1 MITENVTQYEYVVTL
16 VTDFSTI
23 TTGTALWLDDN
34 QGNMSSE
41 AREQAIKNAVG
52 AIKDE
57 LGITGDLNYWDTQVK
72 LLLNDDE
79 VLI

>member
-1 MITENVTQYEYVVTL
+1 MSNDLTQYEYQVTL
-16 VTDFSTI
+16 VTDYSTI

-41 AREQAIKNAVG
+41 AREQAIKNAVA

-72 LLLNDDE
+72 LLLDDE